1 MNSNDSLQHY
11 RNDEIDLFELVQN
24 LWAQK
29 WLIIGITAVI
39 TAIALLYALKA
50 TPIYETSARITP
62 PSESDI
68 AGFDVG
74 RIITE
79 ASTIITEA
87 STGDNRSDF
96 KQYTTKDVYEIFK
109 QNLLSQRV
117 RNQFFEE
124 YYLPYRGVRIDA
136 ERMDSDARDRLM
148 NQFSQALHV
157 EQVNR
162 DQPDIYRVRVQLKN
176 PEQAA
181 EWANQYVH
189 MAEAKAESEILNN
202 IATEL
207 KAHAEA
213 TALRLESLLTVEK
226 QRREDRVTR
235 LQEALTIATALNIE
249 DSQVAIGR
257 STTDSHLAAYVEGDL
272 MYLRGTQALQAEL
285 AALNARESDEA
296 FIPQLRNI
304 ENRERLL
311 RTIQLDQDAV
321 AMFTVDSPA
330 AVPETPIKPKKL
342 IIIALGV
349 VLGGM
354 LSVFL
359 AAIRIAILKHSSS
372 RSAN

>member
-1 MNSNDSLQHY
+1 MNSSDTPQHY

-50 TPIYETSARITP
+50 TPIYETSTRITP

-79 ASTIITEA
+79 ASI
-87 STGDNRSDF
+87 GDSRSAF

-136 ERMDSDARDRLM
+136 ERMDSGARDHLLS
-148 NQFSQALHV
+148 QFSQALHV
-157 EQVNR
+157 EQVDR

-202 IATEL
+202 IVTEL
-207 KAHAEA
+207 RAHADA

-226 QRREDRVTR
+226 QRREDRITR
-235 LQEALTIATALNIE
+235 LQEALTIANALNIE

-257 STTDSHLAAYVEGDL
+257 STADSRLAAYVEGDL
-272 MYLRGTQALQAEL
+272 MYLRGTKALQAEL
-285 AALNARESDEA
+285 AALSARENDEA
-296 FIPQLRNI
+296 FIPQLRNV

-321 AMFTVDSPA
+321 AMFTLDSSA
-330 AVPETPIKPKKL
+330 AVPETPIKPRK
-342 IIIALGV
+342 IMIVAIGV
-349 VLGGM
+349 IMGGM
-354 LSVFL
+354 LAVFL
-359 AAIRIAILKHSSS
+359 AAVRIAILQHRSS
-372 RSAN
+372 RSAS